1 MTPERWQQVMNILG
15 PILEALPEER
25 ATLLERL
32 CGDDIE
38 LREEVAALVIA
49 FEKDPGWLE
58 KALLPDNETLLMQ
71 PAKSPMEGQLLGPYK
86 IIRELGR
93 GGMGAVYLAVRSDD
107 QYRKRVAIKLIKR
120 GLDTEEILSR
130 FRHER
135 QILASLD
142 HPNIARLLHGDTT
155 TDGLSYFVMEYV
167 EGVPIDSYCDTKR
180 LSTATR
186 LELFRKVCAAVHY
199 AHQNL
204 VVHRDL
210 KPGNILVT
218 DEGEPKL
225 LDFGIAKLLNPELY
239 GQTIA
244 PTEIAVRLMTPDYA
258 SPEQV
263 RGGKITTASDVY
275 SLGVLLYELLTGH
288 RPYQLKG
295 TERVELER
303 VICEESPAKPSL
315 VINRREDVIDNA
327 GETRILTPESVSKT
341 REGEPDKLRRRLE
354 GDLDN
359 IVLMAMR
366 KEPERRY
373 LSVGHF
379 AEDIRRHLEGLP
391 VSARRDT
398 FSYRTGK
405 FVKRNKVGV
414 AIATAF
420 AVLLAVSAVLIIR
433 QSARTAHERDKAERV
448 SAFLVDLFK
457 VSDPSEAKGKSI
469 TAREILD
476 QGAAR
481 IETEMKDQPEV
492 QASLMD
498 AIGMVYRGLGL
509 YDSAIP
515 LLEKSVKLRREVLG
529 NENVDTAKSLNDL
542 GWVLLEKQRSKEAEP
557 FLQEAIKIRRK
568 LRGEEHQETAESLN
582 LLAFARKDQGDIV
595 SAETLYRETLALRK
609 KIFGP
614 MHRDVAQSLNNLAL
628 MATEKGDFT
637 EADKLY
643 QEALAI
649 DRQTVGMEDPDVLT
663 HLSNYALLKDNQGE
677 YDAAQVLYREIIVNK
692 RKVLGNEHPSL
703 AVTLNNLAENL
714 RQKGD
719 YENAEPFYREAQA
732 IFTKQLGEDN
742 PNVATLTQNLGR
754 MFYDKGNLTAA
765 EPLYR
770 KALVAYR
777 KQLSEEDPRV
787 ARTVSNMGQLT
798 YERGDFAAAEPQ
810 LRQALQTQRKL
821 YPNGHKDLAT
831 TLVGLGRLLT
841 DTNRAGEAESLL
853 REGLEIRRAKQPAGN
868 YQIAEAQSALGGAL
882 SALNRFDEA
891 EPLLMEA
898 YETLEARRGDKNKL
912 TTQARERLYVLYKAW
927 GKTEKAAQFH

>member
-1 MTPERWQQVMNILG
+1 MTPERWQQIITILA
-15 PILEALPEER
+15 PVLESPAEER
-25 ATLLERL
+25 ASLLERL
-32 CGDDIE
+32 CGEQIE
-38 LREEVAALVIA
+38 LREEVAALVAA
-49 FEKDPGWLE
+49 FEKDSKLMENPLSDG
-58 KALLPDNETLLMQ
+58 ETLIRH
-71 PAKSPMEGQLLGPYK
+71 PVNNPIEGQLIGPYK

-93 GGMGAVYLAVRSDD
+93 GGMGAVYLAIRSDD

-120 GLDTEEILSR
+120 GLDTEEILNR

-155 TDGLSYFVMEYV
+155 ADGLSYFVMEYV
-167 EGVPIDSYCDTKR
+167 EGMPVDSYCDTKK

-210 KPGNILVT
+210 KPSNILVT
-218 DEGEPKL
+218 DQGEPKL

-239 GQTIA
+239 GQTMA

-288 RPYQLKG
+288 RPYHLRG
-295 TERVELER
+295 TERVEIER
-303 VICEESPAKPSL
+303 VICEESPAKPST
-315 VINRREDVIDNA
+315 VINRREDMIDNE
-327 GETRILTPESVSKT
+327 GSTRTLTPESVSRT

-379 AEDIRRHLEGLP
+379 AEDIRRHLAGLP
-391 VSARRDT
+391 VSARKDT
-398 FSYRTGK
+398 FGYRAGK

-414 AIATAF
+414 AIAAAF
-420 AVLLAVSAVLIIR
+420 AVLLAVSAVFIIQ
-433 QSARTAHERDKAERV
+433 QSARAARERDKAERV

-492 QASLMD
+492 QATLMD

-582 LLAFARKDQGDIV
+582 LLAFARKDQGDIA
-595 SAETLYRETLALRK
+595 SAETLYRETLALRR

-628 MATEKGDFT
+628 MATENGDYT

-643 QEALAI
+643 QEALVI
-649 DRQTVGMEDPDVLT
+649 DRQTLGMEDPDVLT
-663 HLSNYALLKDNQGE
+663 HLSNYALLKDNKGE
-677 YDAAQVLYREIIVNK
+677 YDEAERLYREIITNK

-703 AVTLNNLAENL
+703 AVTLNNLAETL

-719 YENAEPFYREAQA
+719 YENAEPLYREAQA
-732 IFTKQLGEDN
+732 IFIKLLGEDS
-742 PNVATLTQNLGR
+742 PSVATLTQNLAR
-754 MFYDKGNLTAA
+754 MFYDKGDLTAA

-770 KALVAYR
+770 KALSAYR
-777 KQLSEEDPRV
+777 KQLGEEDPRV
-787 ARTVSNMGQLT
+787 ARTVSNVGQLL
-798 YERGDFAAAEPQ
+798 YERSDFGAAEPQ

-821 YPNGHKDLAT
+821 YPGGHKDVAT
-831 TLVGLGRLLT
+831 TLIGLGRLLT
-841 DTNRAGEAESLL
+841 DTNRATEAEGLL
-853 REGLEIRRAKQPAGN
+853 REGLEFRRAKQPAGN
-868 YQIAEAQSALGGAL
+868 YQIAEAEGALGGAL
-882 SALNRFDEA
+882 TALKRFDEA
-891 EPLLMEA
+891 EPLLSDA
-898 YETLEARRGDKNKL
+898 YEVLKARRGEQNKL
-912 TTQARERLYVLYKAW
+912 TTQARQRLYVLYKAW
-927 GKTEKAAQFH
+927 GKTDKAAQFH